1 MIKIDGRSLA
11 PSNWLMKKLPLLPL
25 DPFNAFVFRGSQITK
40 TPKSSSLK
48 GWKIGVKDN
57 LAVEGW
63 PLTCASNSLKK
74 YIVPYTA
81 DIIES
86 VMDLGA
92 EIVGK
97 TNMDEF
103 GMG

>member
-1 MIKIDGRSLA
+1 
-11 PSNWLMKKLPLLPL
+11 MKRVQLL
-25 DPFNAFVFRGSQITK
+25 DPFNAFVYRASLRSNN
-40 TPKSSSLK
+40 PKNYIFK
-48 GWKIGVKDN
+48 DWKIGVKDN

-63 PLTCASNSLKK
+63 PLTCASKSLKD
-74 YIVPYTA
+74 YIAPYSA
-81 DIIES
+81 DIVTSMME
-86 VMDLGA
+86 MGA

>member
-1 MIKIDGRSLA
+1 
-11 PSNWLMKKLPLLPL
+11 MKKLTLL
-25 DPFNAFVFRGSQITK
+25 DPFNAFVFRGSK
-40 TPKSSSLK
+40 VSKLAKSETLK

-63 PLTCASNSLKK
+63 PLTCASNSLKE
-74 YIVPYTA
+74 YYVGYNA
-81 DIIES
+81 DVVES
-86 VMDLGA
+86 VLDLGC

-103 GMG
+103 GMGYFLIKYLDTMDN